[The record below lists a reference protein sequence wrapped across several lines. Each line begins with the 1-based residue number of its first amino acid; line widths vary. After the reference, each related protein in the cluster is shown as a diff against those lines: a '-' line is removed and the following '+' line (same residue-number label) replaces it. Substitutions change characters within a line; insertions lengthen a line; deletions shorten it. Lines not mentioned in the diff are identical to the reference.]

1 MRNAEVDPGLRMR
14 GLPHDRSLNDRYTR
28 PLTKA
33 HLAAMPSPT
42 VTS

>member
-1 MRNAEVDPGLRMR
+1 MRNAEVDLGLRMR

-28 PLTKA
+28 PLTEA
-33 HLAAMPSPT
+33 HLAAMPGLI